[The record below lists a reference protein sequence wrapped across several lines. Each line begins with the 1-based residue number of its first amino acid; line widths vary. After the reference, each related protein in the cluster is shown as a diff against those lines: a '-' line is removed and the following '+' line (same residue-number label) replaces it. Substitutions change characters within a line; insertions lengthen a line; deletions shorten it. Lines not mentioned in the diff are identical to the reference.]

1 MADLAVHTTLKTRP
15 RAGRDAFA
23 ITNAVV
29 LYQGT
34 LVQLSAGFLD
44 HWDDAG
50 AGSTFMGILLGG
62 KDRAGDGVITGN
74 TTDTPDVEGYVD
86 TSGVV
91 LMHLD
96 SVAGQGA
103 TTIAIVGD
111 LVYSGDSD
119 VASITTVASGNT
131 DPIGFVIRWRS
142 TTDID
147 VQLFTPAEFLAQ
159 QTA

>member
-1 MADLAVHTTLKTRP
+1 MTDVAAHTILKTRP

-23 ITNAVV
+23 IADGVT
-29 LYQGT
+29 LYAGT
-34 LVQLSAGFLD
+34 LVQLEGGFLN
-44 HWDDAG
+44 HWDDSADK
-50 AGSTFMGILLGG
+50 FQGILIGG
-62 KDRAGDGVITGN
+62 KDRAKDGVIIGETD
-74 TTDTPDVEGYVD
+74 DTPDPEGYVD

-103 TTIAIVGD
+103 TTIADQGNLI
-111 LVYSGDSD
+111 YCGDSNTD
-119 VASITTVASGNT
+119 SMTTVASGNT
-131 DPIGFVIRWRS
+131 DPIGFIIRWTS